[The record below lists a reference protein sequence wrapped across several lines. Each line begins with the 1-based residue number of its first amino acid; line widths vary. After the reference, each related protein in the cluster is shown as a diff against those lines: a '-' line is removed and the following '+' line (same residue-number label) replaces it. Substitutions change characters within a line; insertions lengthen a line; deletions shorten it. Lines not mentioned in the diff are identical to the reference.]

1 MDNDW
6 ETNADTDMY
15 FNEVCDDKATIRKRI
30 KTVRNAMHRD
40 DCIYR
45 SKLICERLACL
56 EDYRNAQNICAYI
69 SKGNEVDTRLIIDK
83 AWEDGKHVFVPK
95 VYGKDMH
102 FIELTN
108 YDELRIGNFG
118 ILEPES
124 DDHTEISS
132 GLMFMPGVAFDRQR
146 NRIGFGG
153 GFYDRYLAS
162 HGQLVTV
169 ALAYDCQIVDFI
181 DSEQTDIKPHIIV
194 TESGVIS

>member
-1 MDNDW
+1 MKNDGKINSEMVIAHDEVTDNKV
-6 ETNADTDMY
+6 M
-15 FNEVCDDKATIRKRI
+15 IRKRI
-30 KTVRNAMHRD
+30 KAVRNAMDRD

-45 SKLICERLACL
+45 SKLICDRLACL

-83 AWEDGKHVFVPK
+83 AWSDGKRVFVPK

-102 FIELTN
+102 FIQIDS
-108 YDELRIGNFG
+108 YKDLRTGNFG

-153 GFYDRYLAS
+153 GYYDRYLAA

-169 ALAYDCQIVDFI
+169 ALAYDCQIVDSI